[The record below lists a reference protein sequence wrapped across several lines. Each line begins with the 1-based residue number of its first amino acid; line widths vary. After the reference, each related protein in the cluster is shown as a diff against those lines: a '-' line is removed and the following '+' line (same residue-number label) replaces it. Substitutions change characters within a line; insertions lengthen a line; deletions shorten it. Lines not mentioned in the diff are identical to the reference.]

1 MNKTQPHANS
11 KNADPARTAERC
23 LPWRLRHVTN
33 GWIVWNAVTGE
44 KRSHHINRQNA
55 LIERAQLNRQ
65 TKPQR
70 KRIHLIST
78 DQAHA
83 HIARLRD
90 AGVGLRELAR
100 VSNVSRSTL
109 ERIADHTLERV
120 HPSTAGRIMAA
131 TAASI
136 TPTTRVDA
144 GPTIALLHDLI
155 ARGHSQA
162 SLARLL
168 GCKGKHASLQ
178 FGNITVSASNAC
190 KIRAL
195 HETLTNTIPHG
206 KLAKPALRDPAPTET
221 QSTSRQRL
229 HSALGK
235 MSADEFFHRFSR
247 FAGIASDEVA

>member
-11 KNADPARTAERC
+11 KNTDPARTAERC

-44 KRSHHINRQNA
+44 KRSRHLNRADA
-55 LIERAQLNRQ
+55 LTERAQLNRQ
-65 TKPQR
+65 TKPQPG
-70 KRIHLIST
+70 RIRLISAEKVCT
-78 DQAHA
+78 
-83 HIARLRD
+83 HIAQLRD

-100 VSNVSRSTL
+100 VSNVSRTTL
-109 ERIADHTLERV
+109 ERIADRKLARV
-120 HPSTAGRIMAA
+120 HPSTADRIIAA
-131 TAASI
+131 TATSI

-144 GPTIALLHDLI
+144 GPTITLLHDLI
-155 ARGHSQA
+155 ARGHSRA

-178 FGNITVSASNAC
+178 FGSITVSASNAC
-190 KIRAL
+190 KVRAL
-195 HETLTNTIPHG
+195 HETLTNTIAHG

-235 MSADEFFHRFSR
+235 MSADEFFHRLSR